1 MYRIFEICYTRNTP
15 MKLRLIL
22 LSAAIIATLPLPS
35 RTQSPMYS
43 IDPYRD
49 EPFVFERY
57 DTTTT
62 MKADGTGDVVQ
73 HVIVRVQS
81 DGVARQFSVLNLSYA
96 SANSTATM
104 EFVRVHKP
112 DGSTINTPVN
122 EAMEMP
128 AEVTREAPMYSDL
141 KEKHL
146 PVRSLAS
153 GDRLEYQFH
162 TVLTKAQAPG
172 QFWGAEHFLVQGGV
186 VLEQS
191 LTLAV
196 PEKTYV
202 QVWSPNH
209 KTTPVRRD
217 GMQVWTWTSSQI
229 KASARDENGKMTAA
243 EVKDPDEDADGRK
256 LPSVAW
262 TTFRS
267 WAEVGDWY
275 RSLAEQRLQPTASVR
290 AKADELTKNAKTP
303 QEQAEALYR
312 FVATQIRYISLSFG
326 VGRFQPHTPDEVLDH
341 GYGDCKDKDTLL
353 ESLLR
358 SKGMTTAPVLIGA
371 GIAPVTEVP
380 SPSVFNHAITT
391 VELPDAA
398 GKPEQVWLDSTA
410 EVAPFRVLMPIIR
423 DQQALVI
430 PDKAPASLERTPA
443 NPPYTYHEEFVAVG
457 TLDSD
462 GLMKSHMVL
471 TARSD
476 SELDLRIMMQRLSPA
491 QWDDAMQYLSGA
503 MGFGGKVSG
512 TDMRQADASAPVK
525 ITYDYSREKYAGWE
539 NKQSLP
545 LFPVVE
551 LTLVSEEKAPEHDID
566 LGAPRT
572 VEAHSTITL
581 PAGYRAELPD
591 AVHVSRE
598 FATYDKTYRLVD
610 GKVIADRKLVV
621 KVHKLPRDRWKDYL
635 AFQKATLVNDG
646 EPYLRLIPPDH
657 LTINNEGAKS
667 ASTAP
672 AKDAMP
678 SADPSN
684 PSDARQQLAEI
695 AAMLQR
701 RDIGGARSRL
711 EALRKSSPDAPYVL
725 GMLGL
730 VKASDGDLDAAA
742 RDIEAEM
749 KAHPDD
755 DPSMVLGL
763 AQEYSNKQRYS
774 DAEALL
780 GKYGGSNARVQQM
793 RVFIYNKQGD
803 YTHAL
808 GVLRDLQARQPEDRA
823 VASQVAST
831 LYELHRNEE
840 AAMAAKKAM
849 DGSDDPDVINNNVY
863 VLSETKIDLP
873 FAETQS
879 RRSVELLEK
888 MTASQVLEEANTKA
902 FAASANLTASWDTLG
917 YILLLEGKPKE
928 AAPYLRAAWFS
939 QENIIVGNHLAQT
952 FEALDRNADAL
963 WMYRLSRQTEHAG
976 DAKQDYA
983 EVAAAIARL
992 EKNGVKAASGES
1004 FPTSMQD
1011 FRSYHV
1017 KNSAGAEGG
1026 GTVRLQL
1033 NADGVAAAMLV
1044 SGDAKLRPL
1053 LDETKSL
1060 RLPGAEPAG
1069 SPARILRDAV
1079 VYCGKKSATCDFVL
1093 MLNSGIAV
1101 EGAAE

>member
-1 MYRIFEICYTRNTP
+1 MR
-15 MKLRLIL
+15 
-22 LSAAIIATLPLPS
+22 
-35 RTQSPMYS
+35 
-43 IDPYRD
+43 
-49 EPFVFERY
+49 
-57 DTTTT
+57 
-62 MKADGTGDVVQ
+62 ADGTGDIVQ

-96 SANSTATM
+96 SANSTAMM
-104 EFVRVHKP
+104 EYVRVHKP
-112 DGSTINTPVN
+112 DGTTINTPVDD
-122 EAMEMP
+122 AMEMP

-209 KTTPVRRD
+209 RTTPVTRD
-217 GMQVWTWTSSQI
+217 GMQVWTWTSSQT

-262 TTFRS
+262 TTFHS

-358 SKGMTTAPVLIGA
+358 AKGMTTAPVLIGA
-371 GIAPVTEVP
+371 GIALVPEVP
-380 SPSVFNHAITT
+380 SPSAFNHAITT
-391 VELPDAA
+391 VELPGAD
-398 GKPEQVWLDSTA
+398 GKQEQVWLDSTA
-410 EVAPFRVLMPIIR
+410 EVAPFRVLMPVIR

-430 PDKAPASLERTPA
+430 PDKTPALLERTPP
-443 NPPYTYHEEFVAVG
+443 NPPYAYHEDFTAVG
-457 TLDSD
+457 TLDND

-476 SELDLRIMMQRLSPA
+476 NELDLRSMMQRLSPA

-512 TDMRQADASAPVK
+512 TDMHQTDPAAPVK
-525 ITYDYSREKYAGWE
+525 IAYDYSREKYAGWE

-545 LFPVVE
+545 LLP
-551 LTLVSEEKAPEHDID
+551 TLDFTVVSEEKAPEHDID

-572 VEAHSTITL
+572 VEAHSIVTL
-581 PAGYRAELPD
+581 PSGYRAELPD
-591 AVHVSRE
+591 PVHVSRE

-610 GKVIADRKLVV
+610 GKVFADRKLVV

-657 LTINNEGAKS
+657 LTINKQGAKG
-667 ASTAP
+667 ASTAS
-672 AKDAMP
+672 AKDAP
-678 SADPSN
+678 PATESPDH
-684 PSDARQQLAEI
+684 SDLSDVRQQLVEVT
-695 AAMLQR
+695 AMLQR
-701 RDIGGARSRL
+701 RDLVGARSRL

-725 GMLGL
+725 GMLGI
-730 VKASDGDLDAAA
+730 VKASDGDLDSGAK
-742 RDIEAEM
+742 DVEAEM
-749 KAHPDD
+749 RAHPDD
-755 DPSMVLGL
+755 DPWMVLGL
-763 AQEYSNKQRYS
+763 AQEYTGKQRYS
-774 DAEALL
+774 DAEGLL
-780 GKYGGSNARVQQM
+780 SKYGGGSDRIQQM
-793 RVFIYNKQGD
+793 RVYVFEKEDD

-823 VASQVAST
+823 VATQVASA

-849 DGSDDPDVINNNVY
+849 DGSDDPDVVNNNVY

-879 RRSVELLEK
+879 RRSVDLLEK
-888 MTASQVLEEANTKA
+888 ASAAHILEEANTKA
-902 FAASANLTASWDTLG
+902 FADSANLVASWDTLG
-917 YILLLEGKPKE
+917 YILLLENKPKE
-928 AAPYLRAAWFS
+928 AEPYLRAAWFS
-939 QENIIVGNHLAQT
+939 QQSVIVGNHLAQA
-952 FEALDRNADAL
+952 FEALDRNAEAL
-963 WMYRLSRQTEHAG
+963 WMYRLAKQAEHAV
-976 DAKQDYA
+976 DAKQDFA
-983 EVAAAIARL
+983 QVTAAVSRL
-992 EKNGVKAASGES
+992 EKAGVKARAGEGLA
-1004 FPTSMQD
+1004 TSMQD

-1017 KNSAGAEGG
+1017 KNGAGAEGG
-1026 GTVRLQL
+1026 GTLRLQL
-1033 NADGVAAAMLV
+1033 SPDGIAGAMLV
-1044 SGDAKLRPL
+1044 SGDAKLKPL
-1053 LDETKSL
+1053 QDEARSL
-1060 RLPGAEPAG
+1060 RLPGAEPTG
-1069 SPARILRDAV
+1069 SPARVLRDAV
-1079 VYCGKKSATCDFVL
+1079 VYCGRKSATCDFVF
-1093 MLNSGIAV
+1093 MVNSGIAV

>member
-1 MYRIFEICYTRNTP
+1 MN
-15 MKLRLIL
+15 LRSFLLI
-22 LSAAIIATLPLPS
+22 AAVIAASPLPS
-35 RTQSPMYS
+35 QTQSPKS
-43 IDPYRD
+43 SPDPYRD
-49 EPFVFERY
+49 EPFVFEQY

-73 HVIVRVQS
+73 HVIVRIQS
-81 DGVARQFSVLNLSYA
+81 DGVARQFSVLSLSYA
-96 SANSTATM
+96 SANSVATM
-104 EFVRVHKP
+104 DFVRVHKP
-112 DGSTINTPVN
+112 DGTTINTPVGD
-122 EAMEMP
+122 AMEMP

-162 TVLTKAQAPG
+162 TVLTKAEAPG

-186 VLEQS
+186 VLKQS

-209 KTTPVRRD
+209 KTTPVMRD
-217 GMQVWTWTSSQI
+217 GMQVWTWTSSQT
-229 KASARDENGKMTAA
+229 KASARDESGKMTAA
-243 EVKDPDEDADGRK
+243 EVKDLDEDADGRK

-262 TTFRS
+262 TTFHS

-275 RSLAEQRLQPTASVR
+275 RSLAEERLQPTASVR
-290 AKADELTKNAKTP
+290 AKADELTRNAKTP

-358 SKGMTTAPVLIGA
+358 AKGMTTAPVLIGA
-371 GIAPVTEVP
+371 GIAPVPDVP

-398 GKPEQVWLDSTA
+398 GKPERVWLDSTA
-410 EVAPFRVLMPIIR
+410 EVAPFRVLMPVIR
-423 DQQALVI
+423 DQLALVI
-430 PDKAPASLERTPA
+430 PDKTPA
-443 NPPYTYHEEFVAVG
+443 ALEKTPVNPPYAYHESFVAEG
-457 TLDSD
+457 TLDGD
-462 GLMKSHMVL
+462 GLLKSHMIL

-476 SELDLRIMMQRLSPA
+476 NELELRSMMQRLSPA

-512 TDMRQADASAPVK
+512 TDMRQIDAAAPVK
-525 ITYDYSREKYAGWE
+525 IAYDYSREKYAGWE
-539 NKQSLP
+539 TNQSLP
-545 LFPVVE
+545 LFPAVE

-572 VEAHSTITL
+572 VEAHSTVAL

-598 FATYDKTYRLVD
+598 FAAYDKTYRLVD

-621 KVHKLPRDRWKDYL
+621 KVHKLPRDRWTDYL
-635 AFQKATLVNDG
+635 AFQKATLVSDG

-657 LTINNEGAKS
+657 LRINKEGAKS
-667 ASTAP
+667 ASTKP
-672 AKDAMP
+672 ANDGPPTAEP
-678 SADPSN
+678 AN
-684 PSDARQQLAEI
+684 PSDTRKQLAEI
-695 AAMLQR
+695 ATMLQR
-701 RDIGGARSRL
+701 KDLPGARRRL
-711 EALRKSSPDAPYVL
+711 EALRKSSPDEPYVL

-730 VKASDGDLDAAA
+730 VKTSDGDLDSGA
-742 RDIEAEM
+742 RDVEAEM

-755 DPSMVLGL
+755 DPWMVLGL
-763 AQEYSNKQRYS
+763 AQEYSNKQRYG
-774 DAEALL
+774 DAETLL
-780 GKYGGSNARVQQM
+780 SKYGSSNERIQQM
-793 RVFIYNKQGD
+793 RAFVFEKQGD
-803 YTHAL
+803 YTHVL
-808 GVLRDLQARQPEDRA
+808 GVLRDLEARHPEDRG
-823 VASQVAST
+823 VATRVAST

-888 MTASQVLEEANTKA
+888 ATASQVLEESNTKA
-902 FAASANLTASWDTLG
+902 FAESANLVASWDTLG
-917 YILLLEGKPKE
+917 YILLLAGKPKE
-928 AAPYLRAAWFS
+928 AEPYLRAAWFS
-939 QENIIVGNHLAQT
+939 QENVIVGNHLAKT
-952 FEALDRNADAL
+952 LEALDHDGDAL
-963 WMYRLSRQTEHAG
+963 WMYRLAMQAEHAA

-983 EVAAAIARL
+983 EVTAAIARL
-992 EKNGVKAASGES
+992 EKAGVKASSGES
-1004 FPTSMQD
+1004 FPRSMQE

-1017 KNSAGAEGG
+1017 KNGAGAEGG
-1026 GTVRLQL
+1026 GTLRLQL
-1033 NADGVAAAMLV
+1033 NANGVAAAMLV
-1044 SGDAKLRPL
+1044 SGDAKLKPL
-1053 LDETKSL
+1053 LDEAKSL

-1069 SPARILRDAV
+1069 SSARVLRDAV
-1079 VYCGKKSATCDFVL
+1079 VYCGKKGSTCDLVF

-1101 EGAAE
+1101 EGASE

>member
-1 MYRIFEICYTRNTP
+1 MNF
-15 MKLRLIL
+15 RLIV
-22 LSAAIIATLPLPS
+22 LSAAVIATLPLPS
-35 RTQSPMYS
+35 LTQTPASS
-43 IDPYRD
+43 VDPYRD

-62 MKADGTGDVVQ
+62 MKADGTGDIVQ
-73 HVIVRVQS
+73 HVIVRIQS

-112 DGSTINTPVN
+112 DGSTVNTPVDD
-122 EAMEMP
+122 AMEMP

-162 TVLTKAQAPG
+162 TVLTRAQAPG

-209 KTTPVRRD
+209 KTMPVTRD
-217 GMQVWTWTSSQI
+217 GMQVWTWTSSQT

-262 TTFRS
+262 TTFHS

-303 QEQAEALYR
+303 QEQAEVLYR
-312 FVATQIRYISLSFG
+312 FVATQVRYISLSFG

-358 SKGMTTAPVLIGA
+358 AKGMTTAPVLIGA
-371 GIAPVTEVP
+371 GIAPVTDVP
-380 SPSVFNHAITT
+380 LPAVFNHAITT

-398 GKPEQVWLDSTA
+398 GKPERVWLDSTA
-410 EVAPFRVLMPIIR
+410 EVAPFRVLMPVIR

-430 PDKAPASLERTPA
+430 PDKVPAALEKTPA
-443 NPPYTYHEEFVAVG
+443 NPPYAYHEDFVAEG

-462 GLMKSHMVL
+462 GLLKSHIVL

-476 SELDLRIMMQRLSPA
+476 NELELRSMMQRLSPA

-512 TDMRQADASAPVK
+512 TDMRQTDAAAPVK

-539 NKQSLP
+539 NNQSLP
-545 LFPVVE
+545 LFPTVE
-551 LTLVSEEKAPEHDID
+551 LTVVSGEKAPEHDID

-572 VEAHSTITL
+572 VEAHSTMAL
-581 PAGYRAELPD
+581 PASYRAELPD

-598 FATYDKTYRLVD
+598 FATYDKTYRFVD

-657 LTINNEGAKS
+657 LTINKASAKS
-667 ASTAP
+667 TSTTP
-672 AKDAMP
+672 AKDTTPA
-678 SADPSN
+678 AEPSN
-684 PSDARQQLAEI
+684 PSDTRQQLVEI
-695 AAMLQR
+695 TAMLQR
-701 RDIGGARSRL
+701 RDLGGARSRL

-725 GMLGL
+725 GMLGI
-730 VKASDGDLDAAA
+730 VKATDGDLDSGA
-742 RDIEAEM
+742 RDVEAEM
-749 KAHPDD
+749 KAHLDD
-755 DPSMVLGL
+755 DPWMVLGL

-774 DAEALL
+774 DAEGLL
-780 GKYGGSNARVQQM
+780 NRCGGSSERVQQM
-793 RVFIYNKQGD
+793 RVYVFGKQGD

-879 RRSVELLEK
+879 RRSVDLLEK
-888 MTASQVLEEANTKA
+888 ATASHVLEEANTKA
-902 FAASANLTASWDTLG
+902 FAESANLTASWDTLG
-917 YILLLEGKPKE
+917 YILLLENKPKE
-928 AAPYLRAAWFS
+928 AEPYLRAAWFS
-939 QENIIVGNHLAQT
+939 QQNVIVGNHLAQA

-963 WMYRLSRQTEHAG
+963 WMYRLAKQAEHAA
-976 DAKQDYA
+976 DAKQDFA

-992 EKNGVKAASGES
+992 EKAGVKAASGEH
-1004 FPTSMQD
+1004 FATSMQD

-1017 KNSAGAEGG
+1017 KNGAGAEGG

-1033 NADGVAAAMLV
+1033 DADGIAAAMLV
-1044 SGDAKLRPL
+1044 SGDAKLKPL
-1053 LDETKSL
+1053 LDEAKSL

-1069 SPARILRDAV
+1069 SSARVLRDAV
-1079 VYCGKKSATCDFVL
+1079 VYCGKKSSTCDLVF

-1101 EGAAE
+1101 EGASE

>member
-1 MYRIFEICYTRNTP
+1 MN
-15 MKLRLIL
+15 LRLL
-22 LSAAIIATLPLPS
+22 VLTAAGLAALRLSS
-35 RTQSPMYS
+35 QTQSPRPS
-43 IDPYRD
+43 ADPYRD

-96 SANSTATM
+96 SANSTATI

-112 DGSTINTPVN
+112 DGSTINTPVD

-128 AEVTREAPMYSDL
+128 AEATREAPMYSDL

-146 PVRSLAS
+146 PVRSLAT

-172 QFWGAEHFLVQGGV
+172 RFWGAEHFLVQGGV

-209 KTTPVRRD
+209 KATPMTRD
-217 GMQVWTWTSSQI
+217 GMQVWTWTSSQT

-262 TTFRS
+262 TSFHS
-267 WAEVGDWY
+267 WDEVGAWY
-275 RSLAEQRLQPTASVR
+275 RSLAEERLQPTDSVR
-290 AKADELTKNAKTP
+290 AKADELTRNAKTP

-358 SKGMTTAPVLIGA
+358 AKGMTTAPVLIGA
-371 GIAPVTEVP
+371 GIAPVMDVP
-380 SPSVFNHAITT
+380 SPAVFNHAITT
-391 VELPDAA
+391 VELPDAS
-398 GKPEQVWLDSTA
+398 GKPERVWLDSTA
-410 EVAPFRVLMPIIR
+410 EVAPFRVLMPVIR

-430 PDKAPASLERTPA
+430 PDKTPATLEKTPA
-443 NPPYTYHEEFVAVG
+443 NPPYAYYEDFVADG
-457 TLDSD
+457 TLDSE
-462 GLMKSHMVL
+462 GLLKSHMVL

-476 SELDLRIMMQRLSPA
+476 TELDLRSMMQRLSPA

-512 TDMRQADASAPVK
+512 TDMRQTDAAAPVK

-545 LFPVVE
+545 LFPAVE
-551 LTLVSEEKAPEHDID
+551 LTIVSEEKAPEHDID

-572 VEAHSTITL
+572 VEAHSTMAL

-598 FATYDKTYRLVD
+598 FATYDKTYRLID

-657 LTINNEGAKS
+657 LTITKEGAKS
-667 ASTAP
+667 ASAAP
-672 AKDAMP
+672 AKDTRPA
-678 SADPSN
+678 AEPSN
-684 PSDARQQLAEI
+684 PVDTRQQLAEI
-695 AAMLQR
+695 NLMLQR
-701 RDIGGARSRL
+701 RDVAGARIRL
-711 EALRKSSPDAPYVL
+711 ESLRKSSPDAPYVL

-730 VKASDGDLDAAA
+730 VKANDGDFDSGA
-742 RDIEAEM
+742 RDVDAEM

-755 DPSMVLGL
+755 DPWMVLGL
-763 AQEYSNKQRYS
+763 AQEYSNKQRYT
-774 DAEALL
+774 DADALL
-780 GKYGGSNARVQQM
+780 SKYSGSNERVQKM
-793 RVFIYNKQGD
+793 RIFVLEKQGD

-823 VASQVAST
+823 VATQVASA

-873 FAETQS
+873 FAEAQS
-879 RRSVELLEK
+879 RRSVDLLEK
-888 MTASQVLEEANTKA
+888 ATALQVLEESNTKA

-917 YILLLEGKPKE
+917 YILLLQGKSKE
-928 AAPYLRAAWFS
+928 AEPYLRAAWFS
-939 QENIIVGNHLAQT
+939 QENVIVGNHLAQA
-952 FEALDRNADAL
+952 FKALDRNADAL
-963 WMYRLSRQTEHAG
+963 WMYRLAKQADHAA

-983 EVAAAIARL
+983 EVVAAIARL
-992 EKNGVKAASGES
+992 EKAGIKAASGEG
-1004 FPTSMQD
+1004 FATSMQD

-1017 KNSAGAEGG
+1017 KNGAGAEGG

-1044 SGDAKLRPL
+1044 SGDAKLKPL
-1053 LDETKSL
+1053 LEEAKSL
-1060 RLPGAEPAG
+1060 RLPGAEPSG
-1069 SPARILRDAV
+1069 SSARVLRDAV
-1079 VYCGKKSATCDFVL
+1079 VYCGKKSSTCDLVF

-1101 EGAAE
+1101 EGASE

>member
-1 MYRIFEICYTRNTP
+1 
-15 MKLRLIL
+15 MKLRLIV
-22 LSAAIIATLPLPS
+22 LSAAVIATLPLPS
-35 RTQSPMYS
+35 RTQTPASS
-43 IDPYRD
+43 ADPYRD

-62 MKADGTGDVVQ
+62 MKADGTGDIVQ

-112 DGSTINTPVN
+112 DGSTINTPVDD
-122 EAMEMP
+122 AMEMP

-191 LTLAV
+191 LTLSV

-209 KTTPVRRD
+209 KTTPVVRD
-217 GMQVWTWTSSQI
+217 GMQVWTWTSSQA

-243 EVKDPDEDADGRK
+243 DVKDPDEDADGRK

-262 TTFRS
+262 TTFHS

-303 QEQAEALYR
+303 QEQAEALYH

-358 SKGMTTAPVLIGA
+358 AKGMTTAPVLIGA
-371 GIAPVTEVP
+371 GIAPVTDVP

-410 EVAPFRVLMPIIR
+410 EVAPFRVLMPVIR

-430 PDKAPASLERTPA
+430 PDKAPATLEKTPP
-443 NPPYTYHEEFVAVG
+443 NPPYAYHEDFTAVG
-457 TLDSD
+457 TLDGD

-476 SELDLRIMMQRLSPA
+476 NELELRSMMQRLSPA

-512 TDMRQADASAPVK
+512 TDMRQADAAAPVK
-525 ITYDYSREKYAGWE
+525 ISYDYSREKYAGWE

-545 LFPVVE
+545 LFPAVE
-551 LTLVSEEKAPEHDID
+551 LTLINDEKAPEHDID

-572 VEAHSTITL
+572 VEAHSTVAL

-591 AVHVSRE
+591 AVHVTRE

-610 GKVIADRKLVV
+610 GKVIAERKLVV

-635 AFQKATLVNDG
+635 AFQKATLVSDG

-657 LTINNEGAKS
+657 LTINKQAAKS

-672 AKDAMP
+672 AKDTPAKDAMP
-678 SADPSN
+678 AVDSSN
-684 PSDARQQLAEI
+684 PSDVRQQLAEI
-695 AAMLQR
+695 TTMLQR
-701 RDIGGARSRL
+701 RDLSGARNRL

-730 VKASDGDLDAAA
+730 VKAEDGDFDAGAH
-742 RDIEAEM
+742 DVEAEM

-755 DPSMVLGL
+755 DPWMVLGL
-763 AQEYSNKQRYS
+763 AQEYSSKQRYS

-780 GKYGGSNARVQQM
+780 SKFGGSGDRVQQM
-793 RVFIYNKQGD
+793 RVYVLERQND
-803 YTHAL
+803 YMHAL
-808 GVLRDLQARQPEDRA
+808 GVLRDLQARQPDNRA
-823 VASQVAST
+823 IASQVAST

-879 RRSVELLEK
+879 RRSVDLLEK
-888 MTASQVLEEANTKA
+888 ATASHILEVANTKA
-902 FAASANLTASWDTLG
+902 FADSSNLVASWDTLG
-917 YILLLEGKPKE
+917 YILLLESKPKE
-928 AAPYLRAAWFS
+928 AEPYLRAAWFS
-939 QENIIVGNHLAQT
+939 QESVIVGNHLAQA
-952 FEALDRNADAL
+952 FEGLDRNPDAL
-963 WMYRLSRQTEHAG
+963 WIYRLAKEAEHAA

-983 EVAAAIARL
+983 EVTAAIARL
-992 EKNGVKAASGES
+992 EKAGVKAASGEG

-1011 FRSYHV
+1011 LRSYHV
-1017 KNSAGAEGG
+1017 KNGAGAEGG

-1033 NADGVAAAMLV
+1033 NAEGVAAAMLV
-1044 SGDAKLRPL
+1044 SGDAKLKPL
-1053 LDETKSL
+1053 LDESKSL

-1069 SPARILRDAV
+1069 SSARVLRDAV
-1079 VYCGKKSATCDFVL
+1079 VYCGKKSSTCDLVF

-1101 EGAAE
+1101 EGASE